1 MFDGKFFEN
10 LSYMSN
16 VTSNIKLI
24 QQDYVN
30 TDQLIFKSF
39 VQWGLVV
46 ACPYISL

>member
-24 QQDYVN
+24 QQDYVI
-30 TDQLIFKSF
+30 LIN
-39 VQWGLVV
+39 
-46 ACPYISL
+46 